1 MEWDVVTCIGP
12 SDIGLA
18 PALFRSI
25 QEHLSPRRIVAI
37 APKALHPQER
47 KQNQDQDKD
56 QEVSWVDETIFPFS
70 LQDIHS
76 WFKHPKRS
84 GWYLQQLLKL
94 YAPLQLPDLLDH
106 YIIVD
111 ADVRFHQPLRF
122 FDEDGTLRFNVGT
135 EHHVPYFE
143 HMQRLIGLQKSHPSS
158 GICHLMPMKRSI
170 AQHLLHVVEGRHGGM
185 TFWKAFLQCV
195 DPTWYDLSGASEYEL
210 LFTFSLMF
218 HPQEC
223 RVCPVRWQNTGY
235 ATPNTEFAYEA
246 WHCYLR

>member
-12 SDIGLA
+12 DDIQLA

-25 QEHLSPRRIVAI
+25 LEHLSPRRIYAI
-37 APKALHPQER
+37 TPKSLFERQE
-47 KQNQDQDKD
+47 QHQDK
-56 QEVSWVDETIFPFS
+56 VIWVDESTFPFH
-70 LQDIHS
+70 LQTIHS
-76 WFKHPKRS
+76 WFQKPKRS

-94 YAPLQLPDLLDH
+94 YAPIQLAELLEH

-122 FDEDGTLRFNVGT
+122 FDEDGTIRFNVGT

-143 HMQRLIGLQKSHPSS
+143 HMKRLIGLSKSHPSS

-170 AQHLLHVVEGRHGGM
+170 VQHLIQVVEGRHGDRP
-185 TFWKAFLQCV
+185 FWRVFLGCV
-195 DPTWYDLSGASEYEL
+195 DPADYDLSGASEYEL
-210 LFTFSLMF
+210 LFTFTLLF

-223 RVCPVRWQNTGY
+223 RICPIRWQNTGY
-235 ATPNTEFAYEA
+235 ETPNKEFAYEA